1 MPTEPFGSVAGF
13 TVMIGQTDTPQV
25 LTLLVSSVTAPLRA
39 SALPEVFAP
48 VVSVMLVRARMS
60 PTNEV
65 PVPRVAE
72 LPTCQ
77 NALLQLLPPLL
88 MTVTDEP
95 LAVVSVLPILNRNS
109 AFALPRASR
118 VSAPVS
124 CADDE
129 KQ

>member
-1 MPTEPFGSVAGF
+1 
-13 TVMIGQTDTPQV
+13 MIGQTETPQV
-25 LTLLVSSVTAPLRA
+25 LTLLVSRVTAPLRA
-39 SALPEVFAP
+39 SALPLVFDP
-48 VVSVMLVRARMS
+48 VVSVMPVRARMS

-65 PVPRVAE
+65 PDPMVATE
-72 LPTCQ
+72 PTCQ

-88 MTVTDEP
+88 MIETDEP
-95 LAVVSVLPILNRNS
+95 AVVESVLPILNRNS

-124 CADDE
+124 CAVDV